1 MTAARK
7 TTSRDIE
14 ESVKFAAAGIRL
26 AGGTFTPADEAAAR
40 GVASGTRTPEEEVAA
55 FRRELGY

>member
-40 GVASGTRTPEEEVAA
+40 RVASKTRTPEGEVAA

>member
-1 MTAARK
+1 MIAAHK
-7 TTSRDIE
+7 SASRDIE

-26 AGGTFTPADEAAAR
+26 AGGTFTPADEAAACR
-40 GVASGTRTPEEEVAA
+40 VASGTRTPEVEVAA